1 MTGLLLFL
9 GSSLTEAG
17 RVVVSQLLL
26 GPYRWVNTQGLV
38 ACEPAGFYQ
47 YEEEALGVLIIKV
60 ACSVGWTGFSD
71 SLVPERLGVP

>member
-26 GPYRWVNTQGLV
+26 GPYRWVSTGFSGLGAGTQGFINMRRRQWGCLLSGWPVLCGGQGLV
-38 ACEPAGFYQ
+38 T
-47 YEEEALGVLIIKV
+47 VLY
-60 ACSVGWTGFSD
+60 SSG
-71 SLVPERLGVP
+71 